1 MYFNATAQNRSL
13 RIPQDQTS
21 GYCGGVPEDSMHLFR
36 STVPGES
43 DLPWTGVSIKTLKK
57 HLCEV
62 GLELKVGL

>member
-13 RIPQDQTS
+13 RIPQDQSS

-43 DLPWTGVSIKTLKK
+43 DLPWTGVSI
-57 HLCEV
+57 
-62 GLELKVGL
+62 